1 MSDHLDIL
9 FKGVVKWFNNA
20 KGYGFVEHVD
30 GQDVFIH
37 YSVIESDG
45 YRTLKD
51 GEEIEYEINFGE
63 KGLSAKKVRRL
74 VAEHKPFAANES
86 TTGVAGSN
94 LVKEI
99 QVTETEGEASS
110 EITKQTIATVVQEQL
125 Q

>member
-74 VAEHKPFAANES
+74 VTESKTFAANES
-86 TTGVAGSN
+86 TVSN
-94 LVKEI
+94 LAKEI
-99 QVTETEGEASS
+99 QVTETECESPS
-110 EITKQTIATVVQEQL
+110 ETTEDTITANL
-125 Q
+125 QGQMQ